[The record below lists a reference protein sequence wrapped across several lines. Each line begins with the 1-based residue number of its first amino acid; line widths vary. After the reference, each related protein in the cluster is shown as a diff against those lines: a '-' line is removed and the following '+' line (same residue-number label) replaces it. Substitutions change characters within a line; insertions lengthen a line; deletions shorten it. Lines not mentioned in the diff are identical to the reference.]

1 MRYYQ
6 HVGFLSLAALAWAQ
20 DQGPSSTSAPGIS
33 PSNTAAATTAAPT
46 SSIASSATSATSED
60 HPMQLWSIADSL
72 ISSYYPSS
80 TITNV
85 AALTWPANVV
95 IGSSTYSVHPEA
107 TLSSTSLS
115 NNKPATTDA
124 PVAAPKDGP
133 SNPKHTRDRTLGIAL
148 GVVFGIVGAGLIAFI
163 LFCLHRRRKSS
174 SQRGTSTI
182 DDEIGA
188 WRSPQ
193 PEMGTVSTA
202 TGPLSPPD
210 GPSRAWLDR
219 YNRLS
224 NQHTP
229 PVHLHPA
236 FTHRHTNDTN
246 TSSEENPFFT
256 PMERSQVEMQHYPD
270 YHPEDTEY
278 HPGFPSSY
286 PAVPAADTAAYAP
299 MPTRR
304 SQSSHRHSSSS
315 ARPDPDS
322 RPPTP
327 FSPMMMLSGSTPARN
342 NPFASPEDHEVAMAR
357 QEAEE
362 EDDLVSPILP
372 PQRSPR
378 RNSPLVHYPSWG
390 EVSEFDFS
398 GENGGRSRG
407 LREQSSGSSGGDGYR
422 RERESIVGRT
432 ELA

>member
-1 MRYYQ
+1 M
-6 HVGFLSLAALAWAQ
+6 AQ
-20 DQGPSSTSAPGIS
+20 DQTPTSTPAPSATGSSDVTS
-33 PSNTAAATTAAPT
+33 TTAAPT
-46 SSIASSATSATSED
+46 TSISSEATTATSED
-60 HPMQLWSIADSL
+60 HPLELWSIADSL

-85 AALTWPANVV
+85 ASLTWPANVV
-95 IGSSTYSVHPEA
+95 IGSSTYSIHPEA

-115 NNKPATTDA
+115 NNKPATTIG
-124 PVAAPKDGP
+124 PVAAPKEGP

-148 GVVFGIVGAGLIAFI
+148 GVVFGVIGAALVAFI

-174 SQRGTSTI
+174 IRRGTSIT
-182 DDEIGA
+182 DDEIGT

-193 PEMGTVSTA
+193 PEMGTVSTV
-202 TGPLSPPD
+202 TGPLSRSED

-236 FTHRHTNDTN
+236 FTHRQTDDTN

-256 PMERSQVEMQHYPD
+256 PMERSQVEMQHYPE

-278 HPGFPSSY
+278 HPGFPGSQ
-286 PAVPAADTAAYAP
+286 PVVPAASAAAYAP
-299 MPTRR
+299 VTTRQ
-304 SQSSHRHSSSS
+304 SQSSHRRSSSS
-315 ARPDPDS
+315 ARPDPDF

-327 FSPMMMLSGSTPARN
+327 FSPMMMLSGSPPARN
-342 NPFASPEDHEVAMAR
+342 NPFASPEDHVVAAREAMAR

-362 EDDLVSPILP
+362 EDDLVSPIQP

-398 GENGGRSRG
+398 GEDRNRGRG
-407 LREQSSGSSGGDGYR
+407 LREQSSSSSGGDGYR
-422 RERESIVGRT
+422 RERESVVGRT